1 MIVNFDIFK
10 GKEKQNDTFNSL
22 KLDVEYSVSCAR
34 LFALISES
42 FDDERN
48 LYTFKPLQYIIGGTI
63 KYKNLTFT
71 LEIANVLLDPFSFS
85 QYIISQSCTY
95 EENGNIYQYAD
106 YTLRDSET
114 GYIERMVNF
123 DELRILRESSIENFI
138 NEAPVMRFFKDKKIN
153 SKFIPDNEFLKND
166 Q

>member
-34 LFALISES
+34 LFALIAES
-42 FDDERN
+42 FDDEN
-48 LYTFKPLQYIIGGTI
+48 NVYTFKPLQYIIGGTI

-71 LEIANVLLDPFSFS
+71 LEIANVLFDPFSFS

-106 YTLRDSET
+106 YTLRGSES
-114 GYIERMVNF
+114 GYIDRMINF
-123 DELRILRESSIENFI
+123 DELRILPQNSIENSI
-138 NEAPVMRFFKDKKIN
+138 NEAYPMRFFKGKKSD
-153 SKFIPDNEFLKND
+153 SKFITNNEFLKGN